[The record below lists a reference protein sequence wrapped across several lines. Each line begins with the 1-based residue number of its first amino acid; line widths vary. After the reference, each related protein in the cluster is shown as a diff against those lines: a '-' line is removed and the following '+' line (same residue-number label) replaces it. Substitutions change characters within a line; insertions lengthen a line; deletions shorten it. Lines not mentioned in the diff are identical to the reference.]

1 MISAEDL
8 KKALINASL
17 NISKHK
23 KEVDDLNVFPVPDG
37 DTGTNLSLTLEN
49 CIKEISD
56 ASDIGAGELAD
67 KAACALMRGAR
78 GNSGVIFALIFKGFA
93 QSVDGLDY
101 IDAKSLAKGLECGCD
116 EAYAA
121 LEKPTEGT
129 MLTVIRI
136 AASKA
141 ASAVEKGQG
150 SKAVFKAALSGA
162 KNALKSTPN
171 LLPIL
176 KRHSVVDSGGQ
187 GLVFIMEGMLSAEEN
202 EYKKEKASSKNVLSK
217 YEEIRFGYCTEF
229 LINCNENFDL
239 SKLRRF
245 LSEIGDSTVAVKGK
259 DFVKV
264 HVHTNS
270 PDLAIGKG
278 LEYGE
283 LSSIKIDNMRLQVS
297 KEKYNCEL
305 VGICSGSGIRKF
317 LEGFDGVH
325 ALECREAFNAS
336 AGGILE
342 YINNCVSDN
351 VFVLANNKNNILAA
365 GQAAEMTDKKVFV
378 VPSKNVVEGIAA
390 AKAFNPLLSSEENS
404 RLTEKAIS
412 QSVSG
417 SVTFAARHGKYEGKS
432 FTQGQIIGLSG
443 NEIICCDEDICTS
456 AVHVISHLIN
466 QSGRRKVTLF
476 YGMGA
481 DINNARKAAKLAS
494 SLIDNLDIKI
504 IEGGQPVYY
513 YLISVE

>member
-8 KKALINASL
+8 KRALINASA
-17 NISKHK
+17 NISKHRR
-23 KEVDDLNVFPVPDG
+23 EVDDLNVFPVPDG

-49 CIKEISD
+49 CVKEIAD
-56 ASDIGAGELAD
+56 LNGIGVGAMAD

-78 GNSGVIFALIFKGFA
+78 GNSGVIFALILKGFA

-101 IDAKSLAKGLECGCD
+101 IDAKSLAKGIECGCD

-141 ASAVEKGQG
+141 ASAAEKNL
-150 SKAVFKAALSGA
+150 SCKDVFKSAFSGA

-176 KRHSVVDSGGQ
+176 KKHSVVDAGGQ
-187 GLVFIMEGMLSAEEN
+187 GLVYIMEGMLSTEGT
-202 EYKKEKASSKNVLSK
+202 VLSTEK
-217 YEEIRFGYCTEF
+217 NYSNKVSSSDEEIKFGYCTEF

-245 LSEIGDSTVAVKGK
+245 LCEIGDCSVAVKGK

-264 HVHTNS
+264 HVHTDS

-283 LSSIKIDNMRLQVS
+283 LSSIKIDNMRIQAK
-297 KEKYNCEL
+297 KEKYICEL
-305 VGICSGSGIRKF
+305 IGICSGKGIKKLF
-317 LEGFDGVH
+317 NSFKGVH
-325 ALECREAFNAS
+325 ALESNEAFNAS
-336 AGGILE
+336 AGAIAD
-342 YINNCVSDN
+342 YINSCESENI
-351 VFVLANNKNNILAA
+351 FVLTNSKNNILAA
-365 GQAAEMTDKKVFV
+365 EQAADMTDKKVFV
-378 VPSKNVVEGIAA
+378 VPSKNVIEGISA
-390 AKAFNPLLSSEENS
+390 AKAFNPLLSPKENTA
-404 RLTEKAIS
+404 LTESAVL
-412 QSVSG
+412 QSFSG
-417 SVTFAARHGKYEGKS
+417 AVTYAARNGSYEGKS
-432 FTQGQIIGLSG
+432 FSQGQIIGLSG
-443 NEIICCDEDICTS
+443 NEIICCDEDISTS
-456 AVHVISHLIN
+456 AVHVINHLIN
-466 QSGRRKVTLF
+466 VSKKNKITLF
-476 YGMGA
+476 YGKGT
-481 DINNARKAAKLAS
+481 DINNAQKTARLAAGVIGE
-494 SLIDNLDIKI
+494 IDINI

>member
-1 MISAEDL
+1 MISAADL

-17 NISKHK
+17 NISKHR

-37 DTGTNLSLTLEN
+37 DTGTNLSLTLES
-49 CIKEISD
+49 CVKEISD
-56 ASDIGAGELAD
+56 ISDVGAGALAD

-101 IDAKSLAKGLECGCD
+101 IDAKSLAKGLESGCD

-141 ASAVEKGQG
+141 ASAAEKGQG
-150 SKAVFKAALSGA
+150 CKAVFKAALSGA

-176 KRHSVVDSGGQ
+176 KRHSVVDAGGQ
-187 GLVFIMEGMLSAEEN
+187 GLVHIMEGMLSAEES
-202 EYKKEKASSKNVLSK
+202 EYKTDKTASKKQSSAS
-217 YEEIRFGYCTEF
+217 EEIRFGYCTEF

-245 LSEIGDSTVAVKGK
+245 LSEIGDSSVAVKGK

-283 LSSIKIDNMRLQVS
+283 LSSIKIDNMRLQAS
-297 KEKYNCEL
+297 KKRFCCEL
-305 VGICSGSGIRKF
+305 IGICSGSGIRKHF
-317 LEGFDGVH
+317 EGFEGVY
-325 ALECREAFNAS
+325 ALECKDAFNAS
-336 AGGILE
+336 AGSILSR
-342 YINNCVSDN
+342 INSCGSDN
-351 VFVLANNKNNILAA
+351 VFILANSKNNILAA
-365 GQAAEMTDKKVFV
+365 RQAAEMTDKNVIV
-378 VPSKNVVEGIAA
+378 VPSKNVIEGISA
-390 AKAFNPLLSSEENS
+390 AKSFNPLLSAKEN
-404 RLTEKAIS
+404 LKLIEKAVS
-412 QSVSG
+412 ESVSG
-417 SVTFAARHGKYEGKS
+417 SVTYAARHGSYEGKS
-432 FTQGQIIGLSG
+432 YSQGQIIGLSG
-443 NEIICCDEDICTS
+443 NEIICCDEDISTS
-456 AVHVISHLIN
+456 AVHVITHLIN
-466 QSGRRKVTLF
+466 NSGKRKVTLF

-481 DINNARKAAKLAS
+481 DLNNARKTAKLAS
-494 SLIDNLDIKI
+494 SLIDNADIRI

>member
-1 MISAEDL
+1 MISAEEL

-49 CIKEISD
+49 CVKEISD
-56 ASDIGAGELAD
+56 ITDVGAGTLAD

-101 IDAKSLAKGLECGCD
+101 IDAKALVKGLECGCD

-136 AASKA
+136 AASKS
-141 ASAVEKGQG
+141 ASAAEKGLG
-150 SKAVFKAALSGA
+150 SKEVFKAALSGA

-171 LLPIL
+171 LLPVL
-176 KRHSVVDSGGQ
+176 KKHSVVDAGGQ
-187 GLVFIMEGMLSAEEN
+187 GLVYIMEGMLSAEGAD
-202 EYKKEKASSKNVLSK
+202 YKAEKNAPKNLFPQNK
-217 YEEIRFGYCTEF
+217 DIKFGYCTEF

-245 LSEIGDSTVAVKGK
+245 LSEIGDSSVAVKSK

-283 LSSIKIDNMRLQVS
+283 LSSIKIDNMRLQAS

-305 VGICSGSGIRKF
+305 IGICSGSGIRKF
-317 LEGFDGVH
+317 FDGFDGVH

-336 AGGILE
+336 TGSILE
-342 YINNCVSDN
+342 YINNCESDN
-351 VFVLANNKNNILAA
+351 VFVLANSKNNILAA

-378 VPSKNVVEGIAA
+378 VPSKNVIEGMAA
-390 AKAFNPLLSSEENS
+390 AKAFNPLLSAKENS
-404 RLTEKAIS
+404 RLTEKAVS
-412 QSVSG
+412 LSVSG

-432 FTQGQIIGLSG
+432 FSQGQIIGLSG

-466 QSGRRKVTLF
+466 HSGRRKVTLF

-481 DINNARKAAKLAS
+481 DINNAGKAAELAS
-494 SLIDNLDIKI
+494 SLIDNIDIKI

>member
-49 CIKEISD
+49 CVREISD
-56 ASDIGAGELAD
+56 INDIGAGALAD

-101 IDAKSLAKGLECGCD
+101 IDAKALAKGLESGCD

-136 AASKA
+136 SASKA
-141 ASAVEKGQG
+141 ACAAEKGLG
-150 SKAVFKAALSGA
+150 SKEVFKAALSGA

-171 LLPIL
+171 LLPVL
-176 KRHSVVDSGGQ
+176 KRHSVVDAGGQ
-187 GLVFIMEGMLSAEEN
+187 GLVHIMEGMLSGEN
-202 EYKKEKASSKNVLSK
+202 GNYKPEKRSQKNRSVRN
-217 YEEIRFGYCTEF
+217 EDIRFGYCTEF
-229 LINCNENFDL
+229 LINCNDNFDL

-245 LSEIGDSTVAVKGK
+245 LSEIGDCSLAVQSK

-264 HVHTNS
+264 HVHTDS

-283 LSSIKIDNMRLQVS
+283 LSCVKIDNMRLQS
-297 KEKYNCEL
+297 RKNKYNCEL
-305 VGICSGSGIRKF
+305 IGICSGSGIKKLF
-317 LEGFDGVH
+317 GSFDGVH
-325 ALECREAFNAS
+325 ALECKEAFNAS
-336 AGGILE
+336 AGSILD
-342 YINNCVSDN
+342 YINNCESEN
-351 VFVLANNKNNILAA
+351 VFVLANSKNNILAA

-378 VPSKNVVEGIAA
+378 VPSKNVIEGISA
-390 AKAFNPLLSSEENS
+390 AKAFDPTLSAEENLK
-404 RLTEKAIS
+404 LTEKAVS
-412 QSVSG
+412 QAVSG
-417 SVTFAARHGKYEGKS
+417 CVTYAARHGKYEGKS
-432 FTQGQIIGLSG
+432 FSQGQIIGLSG
-443 NEIICCDEDICTS
+443 NEIICCDEDISTS
-456 AVHVISHLIN
+456 AVHVMSHLVKN
-466 QSGRRKVTLF
+466 SNKNKVTLF
-476 YGMGA
+476 YGKGA
-481 DINNARKAAKLAS
+481 DVNNARKTARLAS
-494 SLIDNLDIKI
+494 GIIGNADIKI

>member
-1 MISAEDL
+1 MISAADL
-8 KKALINASL
+8 KKAIINASL

-49 CIKEISD
+49 CVKEISD
-56 ASDIGAGELAD
+56 LTDLSAGALAD

-78 GNSGVIFALIFKGFA
+78 GNSGVILALIFKGFA

-101 IDAKSLAKGLECGCD
+101 IDAKSLAKGLESGCD

-141 ASAVEKGQG
+141 ASAAEKGHG
-150 SKAVFKAALSGA
+150 SKAVLKSALSGA

-176 KRHSVVDSGGQ
+176 KRHSVVDAGGQ
-187 GLVFIMEGMLSAEEN
+187 GLVYIMEGLLSAEEN
-202 EYKKEKASSKNVLSK
+202 ESKTEKSASKKLLSDN
-217 YEEIRFGYCTEF
+217 EEIKFGYCTEY
-229 LINCNENFDL
+229 LINCNDNFDL

-245 LSEIGDSTVAVKGK
+245 LSEIGDSSVAVKGK

-283 LSSIKIDNMRLQVS
+283 LSSIKIDNMRLQS
-297 KEKYNCEL
+297 EKNRFICE
-305 VGICSGSGIRKF
+305 VIAICSGSGIRKHF
-317 LEGFDGVH
+317 EIHDGVH
-325 ALECREAFNAS
+325 ALECRDALNAS
-336 AGGILE
+336 AGSILDC
-342 YINNCVSDN
+342 INNCRSN
-351 VFVLANNKNNILAA
+351 NIFILANSKNNILAA

-378 VPSKNVVEGIAA
+378 VPSKNVIEGMSA
-390 AKAFNPLLSSEENS
+390 AKAFNPLLSAQENLK
-404 RLTEKAIS
+404 LTEKAVS
-412 QSVSG
+412 ETVSG
-417 SVTFAARHGKYEGKS
+417 CVTYAARNGSYEGKNYS
-432 FTQGQIIGLSG
+432 QGQIIGLSG
-443 NEIICCDEDICTS
+443 NEIICCDEDISTS

-466 QSGRRKVTLF
+466 SSGRRKVTLF
-476 YGMGA
+476 YGPGA
-481 DINNARKAAKLAS
+481 DLNNARKTANLAS
-494 SLIDNLDIKI
+494 SLSENIDIKI